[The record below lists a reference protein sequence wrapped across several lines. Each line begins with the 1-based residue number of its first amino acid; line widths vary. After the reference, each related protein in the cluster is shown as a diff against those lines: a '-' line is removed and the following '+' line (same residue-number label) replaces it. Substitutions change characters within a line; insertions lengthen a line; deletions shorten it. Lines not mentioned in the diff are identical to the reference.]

1 MFFQLYFDLSTE
13 ISRPRELSRFEQ
25 GLTSKESSVC
35 FFCFSRRTCDAS
47 FQTELDC
54 FVSQN
59 LPASDNTWTARFG
72 TRWNTTALSLI
83 FCSLNSCISAA
94 RIGAWFIVNSV
105 LLGKEFTYKGFIWTY
120 LMCHDATRVEVWVK
134 SWSKLV
140 SHWNLVMSDVD
151 KNASRFEC
159 TTKKAFF
166 PNSESAFR
174 FWQLGFFLE
183 SKVGAYCC
191 FFRGFL
197 ELLSNQELCDE
208 WMQHYKV
215 IKTLVLPHRK
225 TWNELGLRVIRILDV
240 RFKNGRA
247 CWCFTAYFY

>member
-1 MFFQLYFDLSTE
+1 MFFQVYFDLSTE

-35 FFCFSRRTCDAS
+35 FFCFSRR
-47 FQTELDC
+47 FQPELDC

-120 LMCHDATRVEVWVK
+120 LMCRDATRVEVWVK

-140 SHWNLVMSDVD
+140 WHWNLFMSDVD

-159 TTKKAFF
+159 TTKKGIFPKFQVCFPFLATRIFLGIESGCVLLFF
-166 PNSESAFR
+166 FVVFWSCCLIKNYVMSECNITRS
-174 FWQLGFFLE
+174 
-183 SKVGAYCC
+183 SK
-191 FFRGFL
+191 
-197 ELLSNQELCDE
+197 
-208 WMQHYKV
+208 
-215 IKTLVLPHRK
+215 T
-225 TWNELGLRVIRILDV
+225 
-240 RFKNGRA
+240 
-247 CWCFTAYFY
+247 